1 MVRWLGPGA
10 VTAGARVP
18 FLVRELR
25 PCKPRST
32 VKKKKRVDFVM
43 QHGRLRCLLSHSH
56 ETAKSVGGTEPRTN
70 IKVLQG
76 MTSFYL
82 TLPQVYQGGSG
93 LVAKSC
99 PTVRPHA
106 RLLCP
111 RDSPSQNTGVGCHFR
126 LQWVAIFPTQ
136 ELNPGLLHC
145 RQILYQLSYEGRPD
159 SRVANSYSKGDLEWR
174 VNQ

>member
-1 MVRWLGPGA
+1 
-10 VTAGARVP
+10 
-18 FLVRELR
+18 
-25 PCKPRST
+25 
-32 VKKKKRVDFVM
+32 M